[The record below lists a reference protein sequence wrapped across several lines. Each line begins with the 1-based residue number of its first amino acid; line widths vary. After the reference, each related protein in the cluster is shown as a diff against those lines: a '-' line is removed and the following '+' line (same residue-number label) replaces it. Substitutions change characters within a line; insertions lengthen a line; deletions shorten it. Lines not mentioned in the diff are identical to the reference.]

1 MINIIFEYVPIET
14 AKHKTFIFI
23 EQKEKVT
30 WKKIFA
36 FLDTRAFLPSKYL
49 KLTYHGGKTFT
60 HTHELEPFCYDN
72 FFKEGEELCDFIT
85 FKVDYNVKR
94 LKDRSSEE
102 DRILYKIGILQ
113 ASISSL
119 HACGRSTTDLAM
131 ELYDL
136 KSLLS

>member
-1 MINIIFEYVPIET
+1 MINIIFERVPIENV
-14 AKHKTFIFI
+14 KRKTCVFI

-49 KLTYHGGKTFT
+49 KLTCGDKTFAPT
-60 HTHELEPFCYDN
+60 QKLKPFCYDN

-119 HACGRSTTDLAM
+119 HACGRSTTDLSM
-131 ELYDL
+131 KLYDL